1 MTDDRKDHAA
11 LRRCQAGDVRAIGV
25 LFEAFGDRVY
35 RLSFNLLGCHAEAED
50 ATQEIFLRIYDKA
63 GSFAGRSKVS
73 TWVHRLTVN
82 FCLNLLKARKRRPL
96 ALVEE
101 ALEESESQERSV
113 SGDLEQRETAALVH
127 SLLARLPV
135 EARTIFVL
143 REVDCCSYQE
153 IGEILDLP
161 AGTVMSRLSRA
172 RAKFRQLATGSEV
185 NLGIVGVKAE

>member
-1 MTDDRKDHAA
+1 MTNDRHNLAA
-11 LRRCQAGDVRAIGV
+11 LKRCQAGDVHGV
-25 LFEAFGDRVY
+25 GMLFESFGDRVY
-35 RLSFNLLGCHAEAED
+35 RQSYNLLGCHAEAED

-63 GSFAGRSKVS
+63 GTFAGRSKVS

-96 ALVEE
+96 ALVEG
-101 ALEESESQERSV
+101 ALEQEESKDKEV
-113 SGDLEQRETAALVH
+113 SLELEERETAALVH
-127 SLLARLPV
+127 GLLSRLPV

-153 IGEILDLP
+153 IGEILQLP

-172 RAKFRQLATGSEV
+172 RDKFRQLASGSAA
-185 NLGIVGVKAE
+185 NLGVKVE